1 MSGQLYESKE
11 QNENLA
17 DSIISLLH
25 EPFLILDKNYFIVK
39 ANDSFR
45 QIFGLEEEKI
55 VGKSFFEL
63 LGKSFDVESLQE
75 AFETIHQKKKIEVEI
90 ASNARNILFKL
101 KLYSSETED
110 LLLVAL
116 KETTSEKIENAK
128 LIAQKEVEKNL
139 RLILESIP
147 QITITLSATGYVTFF
162 NQFFLDYTGL
172 LFDEAITAK
181 GWKQILHPEEIEAV
195 IKAGQYSLLTGKDF
209 YKEIR
214 LKRKSDDKYRWHIA
228 KASAI
233 KDENRRV
240 KFWVGAATDIEEQ
253 KMKEQK
259 KDEFISVA
267 SHEMKTPLTTA
278 KAYLQ
283 LLEHSLTHEDEKS
296 FLYAKKASAA
306 VKRLND
312 LISELLDVSKIQ
324 FGKLN
329 FNIENF
335 DFNEMIDQAIEN
347 IQYSSPNHVI
357 IKTGEVDKE
366 VTGDKDRL
374 QQVVI
379 NLLSNAVKYSPESD
393 KVFIHIQNDDDE
405 IKVSVTDYGIGI
417 SSQNIEKIFERYY
430 RVEDNSIQFSGL
442 GIGLFISNEIMQ
454 RHHGKLWAES
464 EPGKGS
470 TFYFIMPL
478 HSSDLVKT

>member
-1 MSGQLYESKE
+1 MSQQLYESKGHDE
-11 QNENLA
+11 KLA
-17 DSIISLLH
+17 DTVISLLH
-25 EPFLILDKNYFIVK
+25 EAFLILDKNYFILK
-39 ANDSFR
+39 ANASFC
-45 QIFGLEEEKI
+45 QKFELKEEEV
-55 VGKSFFEL
+55 VGKNFFEL
-63 LGKSFDVESLQE
+63 LKKDFDIETLQE
-75 AFETIHQKKKIEVEI
+75 AFATIHQKKNMEAEVVG
-90 ASNARNILFKL
+90 NGRNIFFKV
-101 KLYSSETED
+101 KSYSSENQD
-110 LLLVAL
+110 LILLAL
-116 KETTSEKIENAK
+116 KETTSEKIENAR

-172 LFDEAITAK
+172 PFDEAITAK
-181 GWKQILHPEEIEAV
+181 GWKQILHAEEIEAV
-195 IKAGQYSLLTGKDF
+195 IKAGQYSLFTGNDF

-233 KDENRRV
+233 KDENGKV

-283 LLEHSLTHEDEKS
+283 LLEHSLTQEDEKF

-347 IQYSSPNHVI
+347 IQYASPNHVI
-357 IKTGEVDKE
+357 IKTGEVDRV
-366 VTGDKDRL
+366 VTGDKERL

-393 KVFIHIQNDDDE
+393 KVFIHIENDERE
-405 IKVSVTDYGIGI
+405 IKVSVKDTGIGI
-417 SSQNIEKIFERYY
+417 SSQNLEKIFERYY

-442 GIGLFISNEIMQ
+442 GIGLFISHEIIQ

-464 EPGKGS
+464 EPRKGS
-470 TFYFIMPL
+470 TFYFTLPL
-478 HSSDLVKT
+478 HSSNL